1 VRNNTKGKEVI
12 CLEFEAYIPMAEKE
26 MQKIAEQAIVQFEIG
41 KISIHHRIG
50 VLKPGEL
57 PVIIAVSAPH
67 RNAAFEACKFA
78 IDELKARVPIWKKE
92 IFIDGEVWVAAH
104 P

>member
-1 VRNNTKGKEVI
+1 
-12 CLEFEAYIPMAEKE
+12 
-26 MQKIAEQAIVQFEIG
+26 
-41 KISIHHRIG
+41 